1 MDMKFEYMTDNTE
14 KTLVPWASLDI
25 LNKLFLQG
33 TTAALIFFFL
43 FWPKMELAEWVRR
56 QEIPLCFFGIFG
68 LCLVMTAYLNLR
80 CGLGEFTPIKET
92 PWIEYQKNVTYE
104 EERPFATYGLIG
116 FILHTVLLL
125 LPLLPLLLM
134 AAGLSA
140 VEPAIVLRALVM
152 ILLFSLVCRLFGF
165 WIYLWRGRKGP
176 AAYFSTRLFFLLL
189 FGVTVI
195 FKEKGNG
202 LVLLF
207 ALNKGET
214 VLIRPGLTAYT
225 LQMLGAAVLALV
237 FSGMIQWI
245 ITRRQKI
252 VKEL

>member
-1 MDMKFEYMTDNTE
+1 MRFEYITDSTE
-14 KTLVPWASLDI
+14 KNLVPWVSLDI
-25 LNKLFLQG
+25 LSKLFYQG
-33 TTAALIFFFL
+33 LAAALIFLFL
-43 FWPKMELAEWVRR
+43 FWPKMPLAEWIRQ
-56 QEIPLCFFGIFG
+56 QEIPLCFFWIFG
-68 LCLVMTAYLNLR
+68 LCLLMNAHLNLR

-134 AAGLSA
+134 AAGLS
-140 VEPAIVLRALVM
+140 VIEPGIVLRALAM

-176 AAYFSTRLFFLLL
+176 AAYFSTRLFFMLL
-189 FGVTVI
+189 FGATVI
-195 FKEKGNG
+195 FKEKGNA
-202 LVLLF
+202 LVLLY

-214 VLIRPGLTAYT
+214 VLIRPGLTAYA
-225 LQMLGAAVLALV
+225 LQMFGAAVLALA

-245 ITRRQKI
+245 ITRRQKTM
-252 VKEL
+252 KEL